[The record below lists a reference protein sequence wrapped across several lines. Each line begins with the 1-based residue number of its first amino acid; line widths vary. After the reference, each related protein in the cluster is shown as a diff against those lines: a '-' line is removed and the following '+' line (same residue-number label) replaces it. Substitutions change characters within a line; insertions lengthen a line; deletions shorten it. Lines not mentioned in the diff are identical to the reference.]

1 VIGIVLLLAVGAASM
16 LLGAAVIAVILNLPL
31 SGDVRFLLVVAA
43 LWALRI
49 FWILSTIQSDQQ
61 KHMRFTRAA
70 YIAIHLRN
78 EQDELPP
85 VKERL
90 RVDEEREADGENI
103 TAWISIAMV
112 AVTACFLGAL
122 LHFGVFGSFGAGWF
136 HRGGR

>member
-1 VIGIVLLLAVGAASM
+1 MGSWLLLAVGAAWM

-78 EQDELPP
+78 EQDGLPP

-90 RVDEEREADGENI
+90 AADEEREAEGENI
-103 TAWISIAMV
+103 TP
-112 AVTACFLGAL
+112 LG
-122 LHFGVFGSFGAGWF
+122 
-136 HRGGR
+136 